1 MPRTVHRLRLGLA
14 DLIATP
20 YPTVPFDLPPGAD
33 TVEVR
38 LAYDTEAGV
47 IDLGCEGPAGWRGWS
62 GGARDR
68 FVIGPTVATPGYLPG
83 ELEPGEWS
91 VQLGLYRLPAD
102 PIEVTVTVIS
112 PAESPIDPEPAPMP
126 PSEAAPWGSTRLLP
140 AEPGLTW
147 YAGDLHAH
155 STHSDGEQS
164 LAELAAL
171 AVTAGL
177 DFLAVTEHNT
187 VSHHGLLPDLGAAL
201 DLTLLPGQEVT
212 TARGHANVF
221 GDVGWIDFRRP
232 ADEWIADAQA
242 RGGLVS
248 INHPLEGEWAWQHRV
263 PSLPQAV
270 ELWHITWFRDLRS
283 TEPWGLWPTWRQ
295 DAVLLGGSDYHNP
308 DHGYLPG
315 TPTTWVAA
323 ESAAPEAILAGMAAG
338 RTAISHPGPD
348 SAVLLRVGEELVA
361 IGAEGAVLT
370 DIDGRQQ
377 LVTGDLARIPRERAG
392 RGPFRL
398 TAPDR
403 RLLAISP

>member
-1 MPRTVHRLRLGLA
+1 MARTVHRLRLGLA
-14 DLIATP
+14 DLLQTP
-20 YPTVPFDLPPGAD
+20 YPTIPFDLPPGAES
-33 TVEVR
+33 VEVR
-38 LAYDTEAGV
+38 LAYDTDAAV

-68 FVIGPTVATPGYLPG
+68 LVIGPTAATPGYLPG
-83 ELEPGEWS
+83 ELETGQWS

-112 PAESPIDPEPAPMP
+112 PAQSRVEPEPAPLP
-126 PSEAAPWGSTRLLP
+126 PREAAPRGSTRRLP

-177 DFLAVTEHNT
+177 DFLAVTDHNT
-187 VSHHGLLPDLGAAL
+187 VSHHGLLPAVGGALGI
-201 DLTLLPGQEVT
+201 TLLPGQEVT

-232 ADEWIADAQA
+232 AADWIADAQD

-248 INHPLEGEWAWQHRV
+248 INHPLEGEWAWQHRLAA
-263 PSLPQAV
+263 LPQAL

-283 TEPWGLWPTWRQ
+283 TEPWGLWPQWRP

-323 ESAAPEAILAGMAAG
+323 ESPDPAAIMAAIAAG

-348 SAVLLRVGEELVA
+348 SAVLLRVGDELVA
-361 IGAEGAVLT
+361 LGAEGAVLT
-370 DIDGRQQ
+370 DVDGRAQ
-377 LVTGDLARIPRERAG
+377 LVTSPRARIPLDRAG
-392 RGPFRL
+392 RPPYRL
-398 TAPDR
+398 TDPER
-403 RLLAISP
+403 RLLALSP